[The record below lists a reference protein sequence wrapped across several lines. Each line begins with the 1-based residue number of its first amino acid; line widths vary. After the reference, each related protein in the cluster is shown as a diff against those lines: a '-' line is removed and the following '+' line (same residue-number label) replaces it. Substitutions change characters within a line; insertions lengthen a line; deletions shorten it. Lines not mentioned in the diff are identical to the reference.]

1 MALEEEKREIEMMR
15 NGLGR
20 CGLNKAGL
28 DYSKT
33 CLHNPNMIFRST

>member
-1 MALEEEKREIEMMR
+1 MMR

-20 CGLNKAGL
+20 CGFNRAVV

-33 CLHNPNMIFRST
+33 CLHNPHMIFKNTEEGQTAFEKG

>member
-1 MALEEEKREIEMMR
+1 MMR

-33 CLHNPNMIFRST
+33 CLHNPNMIFKNTEVGETALERG